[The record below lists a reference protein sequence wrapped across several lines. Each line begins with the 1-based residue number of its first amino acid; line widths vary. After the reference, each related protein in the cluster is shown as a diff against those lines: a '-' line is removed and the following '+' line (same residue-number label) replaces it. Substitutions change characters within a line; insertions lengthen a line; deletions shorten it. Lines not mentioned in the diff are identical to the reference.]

1 MKKTVIRY
9 GIYASL
15 LMVLLSAIDF
25 FVLAKMASFAV
36 QEVAGYL
43 TMLLSMIFVFIG
55 IRHYRDHVNGGIL
68 SFWQGVK
75 IGLLIVLL
83 PSLCF
88 GLFDILYTEVIHPG
102 WMNEYYAK
110 YLERIKTST
119 PPDQLDAMI
128 KKVTAEKEMFSNPL
142 LQFLLMSLTVFII
155 GFIVTIISA
164 ITLRRSK
171 TVTA

>member
-9 GIYASL
+9 GIFASL

-25 FVLAKMASFAV
+25 FVLAKMASLAV
-36 QEVAGYL
+36 QELAGYL
-43 TMLLSMIFVFIG
+43 TMLLSMVFVFIG
-55 IRHYRDHVNGGIL
+55 IRYYRDHVNGGIL

-88 GLFDILYTEVIHPG
+88 GLFDILYTKVIHPG